1 MKTKHPSKTTAIL
14 FNGPPGSGKDYA
26 VKTLMQRLTEAGFY
40 AVHNQFKDKLIELTC
55 AVYSFPRD
63 EWDRIY
69 DGYDDIEQ
77 GRRNKE
83 VPIERLDGKSMREAL
98 IHVSERVIKPAMG
111 KDYFGRS
118 AAANLTQGAVN
129 LFSDSG
135 FLEETTPVAAATD
148 DLLVIRIHADG
159 IDYKGDSRGY
169 LSWPGAIDINNDFTD
184 KFIDELLTQID
195 QSNIIKP
202 DQTIDQM
209 SFNSSNILCLGL
221 KFGDSDTV
229 MLDRKSASNLGKF
242 AIDLASDDGVKK
254 IIESGFMDLPILDV
268 ATGMP
273 HLIEE
278 GLAGEIKRQF
288 DLVNKKNSDASTKV
302 SCGQL
307 IMNDDPLF
315 GDNLDSLDQKHP
327 KVRP

>member
-1 MKTKHPSKTTAIL
+1 MSKTKLKTKGSAETTAIL

-26 VKTLMQRLTEAGFY
+26 VKTLIQRLTEAGFY

-69 DGYDDIEQ
+69 DGYDDLEV

-83 VPIERLDGKSMREAL
+83 VAIERLDGNSMREAL
-98 IHVSERVIKPAMG
+98 IHVSERVIKPSIG

-118 AAANLTQGAVN
+118 AAANLTKGAIN

-135 FLEETTPVAAATD
+135 FLEETIPVAEASD
-148 DLLVIRIHADG
+148 GLLVVRIHADG

-169 LSWPGAIDINNDFTD
+169 LSWPGAVDINNDFTD
-184 KFIDELLTQID
+184 KFIDELLVKID

-202 DQTIDQM
+202 EQTIDQM
-209 SFNSSNILCLGL
+209 SCNNSNILCLGL

-229 MLDRKSASNLGKF
+229 MLDRKSASNLGRF
-242 AIDLASDDGVKK
+242 ANDLASDNGVKK
-254 IIESGFMDLPILDV
+254 IVESGFIDLPVLDV
-268 ATGMP
+268 STGVT
-273 HLIEE
+273 HLINERV
-278 GLAGEIKRQF
+278 ASEINRQF
-288 DLVNKKNSDASTKV
+288 EAKTDYRQVIMSDEPL
-302 SCGQL
+302 CGYRSDQ
-307 IMNDDPLF
+307 
-315 GDNLDSLDQKHP
+315 SDQKHL
-327 KVRP
+327 RDEL